1 MINFASTSTNR
12 SVEELC
18 SSFRNPLN
26 KLRILPEIYE
36 YIRKLAREKYG
47 EDSHEFLAKISKA
60 RTIDDVPKL
69 VAEYLAK
76 KKTFEAK
83 RKNYEMKKT
92 ANMINKVE
100 AK

>member
-1 MINFASTSTNR
+1 MNLDPRSTKTLY
-12 SVEELC
+12 EQ
-18 SSFRNPLN
+18 
-26 KLRILPEIYE
+26 IYE